1 MKDLKI
7 LKLKYSSI
15 AFNPYYTISE
25 MTADETFELLRTH
38 NIMLGEVIFT
48 LYDMRTLMSVITKSK
63 FGGGKDIIYV
73 KDLVSH
79 LGRDG
84 QLM

>member
-1 MKDLKI
+1 
-7 LKLKYSSI
+7 
-15 AFNPYYTISE
+15 
-25 MTADETFELLRTH
+25 
-38 NIMLGEVIFT
+38 MLGEVIFT